1 MNEFILTFIKFGI
14 VGFSG
19 FVLDFGITYLLKE
32 KLKVN
37 KFLANSLGFSIA
49 VINNYL
55 LNRYWTF
62 ESDNLNYVQ
71 EFSLFIIISLVGLAI
86 NNLVLYFF
94 NEKCKLGFYISK
106 LLAIGVVMIWNFLM
120 NYFITFSY

>member
-1 MNEFILTFIKFGI
+1 MKEFILIFIKFGI

-19 FVLDFGITYLLKE
+19 FILDFGITYLFKE
-32 KLKVN
+32 KLRVN

-49 VINNYL
+49 VVNNYL

-62 ESDNLNYVQ
+62 ESENLNYVQ
-71 EFSLFIIISLVGLAI
+71 EFSLFITISLLGLGI

-94 NEKCKLGFYISK
+94 NEKYKLGFYISK
-106 LLAIGVVMIWNFLM
+106 LIAIAVVMIWNFLM
-120 NYFITFSY
+120 NYFITFS